1 MVGTKVNQYQFLEKL
16 GEGGMGAIYKAQ
28 DTRLNRFVAIKVLS
42 ASSTGSPDRRRRFI
56 QEAQAAS
63 ALNHPNIITIHD
75 IISENDAD
83 YMVMEYVQGKT
94 LGDLIPKGGMRVPQV
109 LKLAMQMTDAL
120 QAAHSA
126 RIVHRDLKPGNIMVT
141 ESGLVKVLD
150 FGLAKLTDNS
160 PLTNTG
166 PDDNTRTISDAPL
179 TVEGSIIGTVSYMS
193 PEQAQGQK
201 IDSRSDIFSMG
212 LVLYEMV
219 TGTRA
224 FSGDSAL
231 TTLSKILRDDPRPII
246 EIAPDVPAPF
256 EEVIYQCVRKLPDDR
271 FQNMRDVFAA
281 ISSLKSE
288 SDSGVLYRANM
299 TAVMKGPAAAAAKAK
314 APAAKAAPKTA
325 APVKTKP
332 PSTVQAPQDAPAA
345 RPAWMMPAI
354 AAGALL
360 VLGGGGFAW
369 WMNRPAPAP
378 EPVAVVQPE
387 APPAAPVDPTLT
399 NDSILQMV
407 AAKVP
412 EDVILSQVRSA
423 PTNFD
428 MSAAEVTRL
437 TQSGVSTPLIN
448 AMRDPKGTAPPPP
461 EAAKAAPAAKAPEIA
476 KASPKNAAPPPAPK
490 AVDKGPALT
499 KSAPLPPP
507 LPAQETTAPV
517 AVAAPVIPT
526 APSTPVAP
534 PVVTTRQ
541 VTVADGRPFKM
552 TLSANIPT
560 DAAPGAVL
568 RFTVAEDVKV
578 GDAVVIAKGAQVT
591 GEIVTA
597 SRRRLIGGVKA
608 TMRLTSVQTV
618 DGVNHNARA
627 LSSRSG
633 KNDAVRQVEGGA
645 KPKSDD
651 IAVMAGTEFI
661 GYFDGEASVN
671 VKR

>member
-1 MVGTKVNQYQFLEKL
+1 
-16 GEGGMGAIYKAQ
+16 
-28 DTRLNRFVAIKVLS
+28 
-42 ASSTGSPDRRRRFI
+42 
-56 QEAQAAS
+56 
-63 ALNHPNIITIHD
+63 
-75 IISENDAD
+75 
-83 YMVMEYVQGKT
+83 
-94 LGDLIPKGGMRVPQV
+94 
-109 LKLAMQMTDAL
+109 
-120 QAAHSA
+120 
-126 RIVHRDLKPGNIMVT
+126 
-141 ESGLVKVLD
+141 
-150 FGLAKLTDNS
+150 
-160 PLTNTG
+160 
-166 PDDNTRTISDAPL
+166 
-179 TVEGSIIGTVSYMS
+179 MS

-224 FSGDSAL
+224 FSGESAL

-256 EEVIYQCVRKLPDDR
+256 EELIYQCVRKLPDDR
-271 FQNMRDVFAA
+271 FQNMRDVFTAVSA
-281 ISSLKSE
+281 LKSE

-299 TAVMKGPAAAAAKAK
+299 TAVMKGPASAAAPAKAK
-314 APAAKAAPKTA
+314 APATKAAPKITPPA
-325 APVKTKP
+325 KTKP
-332 PSTVQAPQDAPAA
+332 PSTVQAPEAAPAAA
-345 RPAWMMPAI
+345 RPAWMLPAI

-360 VLGGGGFAW
+360 IIGGGGFAW

-407 AAKVP
+407 TAKVP

-448 AMRDPKGTAPPPP
+448 AMRDPKGAAPPPP
-461 EAAKAAPAAKAPEIA
+461 DAAKAAPPSKASEVAKANL
-476 KASPKNAAPPPAPK
+476 KNTPPPPAPK
-490 AVDKGPALT
+490 AADKGPGLT

-507 LPAQETTAPV
+507 LPAQETAAPV
-517 AVAAPVIPT
+517 AVAAPVIPA
-526 APSTPVAP
+526 APATPVVAP
-534 PVVTTRQ
+534 PVVATTRP

-552 TLSANIPT
+552 TLSANIPS

-568 RFTVAEDVKV
+568 HFTVAEDVKV
-578 GDAVVIAKGAQVT
+578 GDAVVIAKGAQAT

-597 SRRRLIGGVKA
+597 ARRRLIGGVKA

-618 DGVNHNARA
+618 DGVSHNVRA
-627 LSSRSG
+627 LSSRNG
-633 KNDAVRQVEGGA
+633 KNDPVRQVEGGA

-651 IAVMAGTEFI
+651 IAVMAGTDFI
-661 GYFDGEASVN
+661 GYIDGEASVN